1 MNIIRIIF
9 SLFISCLIVVP
20 AWADDDDEDEDMTFI
35 DLTHAIPTFKPKLN
49 PLDPLKP
56 LPDLSKPIATSTIVT
71 GFYQKAIL
79 FPNVNFD
86 TSDGSFISGSILVE
100 EHNGTHLD
108 SPNHY
113 INNAASLEPGSIP
126 NDQRKSSDQLT
137 TKQLTGKI
145 VFIDVSKRVKKEL
158 AKNGGIP
165 SPDITITDFS
175 NSSQATVRA
184 EDIERVADKIK
195 DGVWIIARVGWDQ
208 FYFDGTEDWAVSRYV
223 NNLNH
228 PGFTP
233 EAVEKL
239 IEIMD
244 RKSVKISG
252 IAADSLSTDSGEGAK
267 GIGSNWT
274 KAWQVHVRLYQRDI
288 VVVESLANLT
298 ELANAYKENDD
309 CYLMVGALKHIG
321 GTGGPAR
328 VMAVC
333 N

>member
-1 MNIIRIIF
+1 MNIIRI
-9 SLFISCLIVVP
+9 LLTLLLSCLIVVP
-20 AWADDDDEDEDMTFI
+20 AWADMAFI

-49 PLDPLKP
+49 PNDATKP
-56 LPDLSKPIATSTIVT
+56 LPDLSKPIASSTIVT

-79 FPNVNFD
+79 FPIVKFE
-86 TSDGSFISGSILVE
+86 TSDGYFASRAILVE

-108 SPNHY
+108 STNHY
-113 INNAASLEPGSIP
+113 INNAASLEPGSYP

-137 TKQLTGKI
+137 VEELTGKI
-145 VFIDVSKRVKKEL
+145 VFIDISDRVKREL

-165 SPDITITDFS
+165 SPDIAITDFS

-184 EDIERVADKIK
+184 SDIERVADQIK
-195 DGVWIIARVGWDQ
+195 DGVWLIARVGWDQ
-208 FYFDGTEDWAVSRYV
+208 FYFDGTEDWATSKYV
-223 NNLNH
+223 NDLNH

-233 EAVEKL
+233 EAINKL

-244 RKSVKISG
+244 RKAVKISG

-267 GIGSNWT
+267 GIDNNWT
-274 KAWQVHVRLYQRDI
+274 KAWQAHVRLYQRDI
-288 VVVESLANLT
+288 LVIESIANLA
-298 ELANAYKENDD
+298 ELADVYKKKDE

-333 N
+333 ED